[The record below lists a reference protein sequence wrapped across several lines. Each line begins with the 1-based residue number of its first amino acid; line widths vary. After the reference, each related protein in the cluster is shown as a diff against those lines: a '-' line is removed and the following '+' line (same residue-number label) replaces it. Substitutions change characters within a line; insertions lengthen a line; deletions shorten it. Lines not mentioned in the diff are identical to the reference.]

1 MSSGS
6 WTNSDGLYIQFGT
19 TKAVPETGGDYKM
32 PGPNRFIEVDI
43 NLANLT
49 SSTLSASSSTSAPTV
64 ISNTLFFPEGQGT
77 FIEKVELLNVTPG
90 STTAIALS
98 LGLVQGDRVTVPT
111 TGGATS
117 FINAFSLT
125 GATIS
130 AQGSLVTF
138 TVGSSGAG
146 ALIGSSSVQWN
157 TNTTL
162 QSNSVGGYLTA
173 NLGTITTATG
183 TYRARIF
190 YHGVGTIQY

>member
-49 SSTLSASSSTSAPTV
+49 SSSLAATTPTV

-90 STTAIALS
+90 STSAIALS

-130 AQGSLVTF
+130 AQGNLVTF
-138 TVGSSGAG
+138 TVGSSGVG
-146 ALIGSSSVQWN
+146 GLVGSSSVQWN

-173 NLGTITTATG
+173 NMGTITTATG
-183 TYRARIF
+183 TYRARIY

>member
-6 WTNSDGLYIQFGT
+6 WTNSDGLYLQFGT
-19 TKAVPETGGDYKM
+19 TKATAETAGDYKM
-32 PGPNRFIEVDI
+32 PGSNRLIELDI

-49 SSTLSASSSTSAPTV
+49 SSSLAATTPTV

-98 LGLVQGDRVTVPT
+98 VGLVQGDRTTVPT

-125 GATIS
+125 GSTIS
-130 AQGSLVTF
+130 AQGNLVTF

-146 ALIGSSSVQWN
+146 SLIGSSSVQWN

-173 NLGTITTATG
+173 NMGTITTATG
-183 TYRARIF
+183 TYRMRVF